1 MVEKWI
7 GDKWWVSE
15 YNFHD
20 EVTSTFRLPKKIQ
33 FHDATLRDGE
43 QTPGVVFRKEEKMR
57 IAQMLSDLGVH
68 RIEAG
73 MPAVS
78 QEDSEAIKAI
88 VKMNLNSKI
97 LVFSRA
103 MQADI
108 DRAIDC
114 GVDGIVLEVPSS
126 YPKLKHQFTWTEEEL
141 TERCINS
148 INYAKKNG
156 LFVNFFPFD
165 TTRAQLPFL
174 KRFLKN
180 VTENSSPDSVAIIDT
195 TGSCTP
201 SAMRYLV
208 REVKK
213 IVSLPLEV
221 HTHNDFGMGTAA
233 TMAAVEE
240 GVEVVHGC
248 INGLGERTGNAALE
262 ELALNLKTLYGFDID
277 IKLEKL
283 FEVSQEVQRMS
294 GKRLAENKSVV
305 GNLPFTREIGL
316 GMKVLENSPLAIF
329 PFLPELVGQ
338 KLEIVMGKK
347 SGKESVAMKLEA
359 AGLTA
364 TDEQI
369 QEIVGATK
377 LKGIE
382 KKNILTPEEFVEL
395 AKEILNK

>member
-1 MVEKWI
+1 MSERWI
-7 GDKWWVSE
+7 GEKWWVSE

-20 EVTSTFRLPKKIQ
+20 EVRNTFSLPKKIQ

-43 QTPGVVFRKEEKMR
+43 QTPGVVFRKEEKIK
-57 IAQMLSDLGVH
+57 IAQMLSDMGVH

-78 QEDSEAIKAI
+78 KEDAEAIKEI
-88 VKMNLNSKI
+88 VKMKLDSKI
-97 LVFSRA
+97 YVFSRA
-103 MQADI
+103 MKEDI

-114 GVDGIVLEVPSS
+114 GVDGIVLEVPSG

-141 TERCINS
+141 TERCINA
-148 INYAKKNG
+148 INYAKENG
-156 LFVNFFPFD
+156 LIVNFFPFD

-174 KRFLKN
+174 QRFLKN
-180 VTENSSPDSVAIIDT
+180 VTENSSPDSVAIVDT

-221 HTHNDFGMGTAA
+221 HTHNDFGMGTAT

-248 INGLGERTGNAALE
+248 INGLGERTGNAALDE
-262 ELALNLKTLYGFDID
+262 IALNLKLLYGFDID
-277 IKLEKL
+277 INLEKL
-283 FEVSQEVQRMS
+283 YEVSQEVQKMS
-294 GKRLAENKSVV
+294 GKKLAENKSVV
-305 GNLPFTREIGL
+305 GYLPFTREIGL
-316 GMKVLENSPLAIF
+316 GMKVLENYPLAIF
-329 PFLPELVGQ
+329 PYLPELVGQ
-338 KLEIVMGKK
+338 KLKIVMGKK
-347 SGKESVAMKLEA
+347 SGKESVAMKLQE

-369 QEIVGATK
+369 QEIVAATK
-377 LKGIE
+377 KKGIE
-382 KKNILTPEEFVEL
+382 KKNTLTPEEFVEL
-395 AKEILNK
+395 AKEILN